1 MKPGQITKLLSL
13 ITMTDTTATSLIQ
26 RLVEDLES
34 WMEYSDCLSESD
46 LLTEARLYLSLQELA
61 KGKANGALEEV
72 DEHGYPLKLGDFYV
86 S

>member
-1 MKPGQITKLLSL
+1 MS
-13 ITMTDTTATSLIQ
+13 ATSLIQ

-34 WMEYSDCLSESD
+34 WMENSDCLPESD

-61 KGKANGALEEV
+61 KGEVTSIEKLFTKVDEALEEV

>member
-1 MKPGQITKLLSL
+1 VILDG
-13 ITMTDTTATSLIQ
+13 
-26 RLVEDLES
+26 
-34 WMEYSDCLSESD
+34 YSDCLPESD

-61 KGKANGALEEV
+61 KGEVKLIEKLLTKADEKSKEV

>member
-1 MKPGQITKLLSL
+1 MA
-13 ITMTDTTATSLIQ
+13 DTTATSLIQ

-34 WMEYSDCLSESD
+34 WMENSDCLPESD

-61 KGKANGALEEV
+61 KGEVKPIEKLFDKADQESREV
-72 DEHGYPLKLGDFYV
+72 DENGYPLKLGDFYA